1 MKLRHQ
7 RIPWWLFYKNMED
20 IIYENEDKMLV
31 YNKETKDLVWID
43 DDIVTHIEPTE
54 NLMERMR
61 IVSYFGEILPLEA
74 FSFVVDK
81 VKNKI

>member
-1 MKLRHQ
+1 
-7 RIPWWLFYKNMED
+7 MED
-20 IIYENEDKMLV
+20 IIYENEEKMLV

-43 DDIVTHIEPTE
+43 DDVVTHIEPTE
-54 NLMERMR
+54 NLMERMK
-61 IVSYFGEILPLEA
+61 IVSYFGKILPPEA